1 MSEITQ
7 AEPTRQALAVKD
19 RSARGRVTGKLK
31 TAIDRM
37 VWFGDK
43 RLDAATAA
51 ALTDHGLRTALRKP
65 HVLAYLRS
73 ELALLR
79 EGERPRNLHRLAALR
94 DQDDNRGAAVAA
106 IKVLEQL
113 TDDPRAPVGI
123 TLNLQA
129 GFVIDLSE
137 PGDVRPTRFVSGA
150 PRVIEHELLSERP
163 SAKQNE

>member
-1 MSEITQ
+1 MGSYCTRLSRKFSHEEIMTKITPTG
-7 AEPTRQALAVKD
+7 PTRQARAVKE
-19 RSARGRVTGKLK
+19 RSERGRVTGKLK

-51 ALTDHGLRTALRKP
+51 ALSDHGVRTALRKP

-94 DQDDNRGAAVAA
+94 DQDDNCLLYTSDAA
-106 IKVLEQL
+106 
-113 TDDPRAPVGI
+113 DD
-123 TLNLQA
+123 
-129 GFVIDLSE
+129 
-137 PGDVRPTRFVSGA
+137 
-150 PRVIEHELLSERP
+150 
-163 SAKQNE
+163 